1 MSAPIPDQRGCRLVP
16 APPRCSLAA
25 VLPVLHDA
33 LPKYK
38 AAHPSASHQSA
49 MAGVGAQWRQLQQ
62 GAGAGAGPGAGPAGA
77 SAAAEERTDSSP
89 ERETDTG
96 GGRVLEDNAADSSA
110 DSSDDGSDSDS
121 ESVEL
126 TPLYVL
132 QQGGGSANAA
142 VEERSDSSPERDGG
156 EATAESPE
164 LSSVN
169 SLNSES
175 DDSESIDSALTQEY

>member
-1 MSAPIPDQRGCRLVP
+1 MSAPIPDPRGCRRRLVP

-49 MAGVGAQWRQLQQ
+49 MAGVGAQWRQQQ
-62 GAGAGAGPGAGPAGA
+62 QHAAAGPGAGGA

-89 ERETDTG
+89 ERETDG
-96 GGRVLEDNAADSSA
+96 GGEVPGENAAESSA

-126 TPLYVL
+126 T
-132 QQGGGSANAA
+132 QAG
-142 VEERSDSSPERDGG
+142 
-156 EATAESPE
+156 
-164 LSSVN
+164 
-169 SLNSES
+169 
-175 DDSESIDSALTQEY
+175 

>member
-1 MSAPIPDQRGCRLVP
+1 
-16 APPRCSLAA
+16 
-25 VLPVLHDA
+25 
-33 LPKYK
+33 
-38 AAHPSASHQSA
+38 

-62 GAGAGAGPGAGPAGA
+62 EQGTGAGGD
-77 SAAAEERTDSSP
+77 STAAEERTDSSP

-96 GGRVLEDNAADSSA
+96 GGQVPEDNAADSSA

-142 VEERSDSSPERDGG
+142 AEERSDSSPERDGD

-169 SLNSES
+169 SLNS
-175 DDSESIDSALTQEY
+175 DSESIDSALTQEY